1 MPTAMLLDKFWLI
14 SNPLKTDNN
23 LPPAILDQIS
33 AIRAERDIDE
43 RIRMLHRLNNS
54 LPADRRLEFPSLIT
68 NAYIRKALDIILERA
83 TVKP

>member
-1 MPTAMLLDKFWLI
+1 MLLDKFWLI
-14 SNPLKTDNN
+14 ANPLKTDNN
-23 LPPAILDQIS
+23 LPLAISDQIS

-43 RIRMLHRLNNS
+43 RIRMLHRLNNL